1 MDKQKKVLLPQDFR
15 SNKTFAY
22 KLENYSSIFISS
34 CFFNI
39 CIVYYQCIWRIYMVS
54 SFTLQTDELDNNF
67 LATIKKLFAGKE
79 IEITIQDSQTDTD
92 YLLKNPTNKSHLL
105 ASISSLEQ
113 NDKTHILSSEE
124 IL

>member
-1 MDKQKKVLLPQDFR
+1 
-15 SNKTFAY
+15 
-22 KLENYSSIFISS
+22 
-34 CFFNI
+34 
-39 CIVYYQCIWRIYMVS
+39 MVS

-124 IL
+124 ILWKLFFQKNLSLTIKHGL